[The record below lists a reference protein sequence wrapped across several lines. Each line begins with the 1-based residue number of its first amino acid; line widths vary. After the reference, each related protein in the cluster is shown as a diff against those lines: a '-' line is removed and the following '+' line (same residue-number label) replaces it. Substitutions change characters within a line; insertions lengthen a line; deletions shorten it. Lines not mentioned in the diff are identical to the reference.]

1 MSIEESGELQ
11 IIPCSE
17 LKLIPLYPII
27 THIYE
32 KIIEKASLCEVSYAF
47 NIDKLIKKYELN
59 SRLSTHSNNNYIINE
74 IKRLFPGISITE
86 IREQSNYVYYLA
98 CWEDE
103 QDDSDEIMLSE
114 AIQLSMN
121 EAKYPEISIMGQ
133 RAEERLQQS
142 RAKYK
147 KLYK

>member
-47 NIDKLIKKYELN
+47 NIDNLIKKTVICTNQEK
-59 SRLSTHSNNNYIINE
+59 T
-74 IKRLFPGISITE
+74 F
-86 IREQSNYVYYLA
+86 
-98 CWEDE
+98 
-103 QDDSDEIMLSE
+103 
-114 AIQLSMN
+114 
-121 EAKYPEISIMGQ
+121 
-133 RAEERLQQS
+133 
-142 RAKYK
+142 
-147 KLYK
+147 